1 MVKANKYGQMELH
14 TKDNG
19 KMEGHTARANS
30 LMSTRIH
37 MKENGSEAYVMAR
50 VSLSKQK

>member
-1 MVKANKYGQMELH
+1 MEPH
-14 TKDNG
+14 TRDNG
-19 KMEGHTARANS
+19 KMEGHMARENS

-37 MKENGSEAYVMAR
+37 MKENAPEAYVMAR